1 MEKNILLNMDHPFLA
16 SMDYLFQDDFR
27 LYFVMPFIK
36 GAELYKYYKKK
47 QRFSEDEVK
56 FYAAQLVMGLG
67 HLHSQHQVIHR
78 DMKLEN
84 ILLDQEGYIKI
95 IDYGLAKM
103 YDEKKLS
110 TTFCGTPDYLYPEMI
125 N

>member
-16 SMDYLFQDDFR
+16 SMDYLFQDDHR

-56 FYAAQLVMGLG
+56 FYAAQIILGIG
-67 HLHSQHQVIHR
+67 HLHEKGIAHR
-78 DMKLEN
+78 DLKLEN
-84 ILLDQEGYIKI
+84 ILLD
-95 IDYGLAKM
+95 
-103 YDEKKLS
+103 
-110 TTFCGTPDYLYPEMI
+110 
-125 N
+125 